1 VTVTRRNMV
10 LAASGLALAGGA
22 DMRVVEG
29 RLDVVRSARAAGIN
43 AAELNKPGPLGDKVL
58 GAETAKVTIIEYASM
73 TCPHCAAFH
82 TETLPKLKE
91 KYIDTGLVR
100 LIFREFPLDP
110 LAAGASILARCAPGD
125 RYFPMIDVLYRL
137 QRNWA
142 GANDPV
148 AALLQIARQT
158 GFTQESFE
166 ACLRNQSLL
175 DGVNAERDRASQR
188 FGVNSTPTLFING
201 QVYRGALSFDELD
214 KIVGSL
220 VAG

>member
-1 VTVTRRNMV
+1 MTVTRRNLV
-10 LAASGLALAGGA
+10 VAASGLAFAGGA
-22 DMRVVEG
+22 DMILADG
-29 RLDVVRSARAAGIN
+29 RLDVVRPARAAGVD

-82 TETLPKLKE
+82 IETLPKLKE
-91 KYIDTGLVR
+91 KYIDTGRVR

-142 GANDPV
+142 AANDPV

-214 KIVGSL
+214 KIVAPM

>member
-1 VTVTRRNMV
+1 MV

-22 DMRVVEG
+22 DMRVADG
-29 RLDVVRSARAAGIN
+29 RLDVVRSAHAAGID

-91 KYIDTGLVR
+91 KYIDTGLVK

-142 GANDPV
+142 AANDPV

-175 DGVNAERDRASQR
+175 DGVNAERDRASRR
-188 FGVNSTPTLFING
+188 FGVSSTPTLFING

-214 KIVGSL
+214 KIVGPM

>member
-1 VTVTRRNMV
+1 MTVTRRNMV
-10 LAASGLALAGGA
+10 LAASGLAFAGGA
-22 DMRVVEG
+22 DMKVADG
-29 RLDVVRSARAAGIN
+29 RLDVVRSAHAAGID

-91 KYIDTGLVR
+91 KYIDTGLVK

-142 GANDPV
+142 AANDPV

-175 DGVNAERDRASQR
+175 DGVNAERDRASRR
-188 FGVNSTPTLFING
+188 FGVSSTPTLFING

-214 KIVGSL
+214 KIVGPM

>member
-1 VTVTRRNMV
+1 
-10 LAASGLALAGGA
+10 
-22 DMRVVEG
+22 MRVADG
-29 RLDVVRSARAAGIN
+29 RLDVVRSAHAAGID

-91 KYIDTGLVR
+91 KYIDTGLVK

-142 GANDPV
+142 AANDPV

-175 DGVNAERDRASQR
+175 DGVNAERDRASRR
-188 FGVNSTPTLFING
+188 FGVSSTPTLFING

-214 KIVGSL
+214 KIVGPM

>member
-1 VTVTRRNMV
+1 MTVTRRNMV

-22 DMRVVEG
+22 DMRVADG
-29 RLDVVRSARAAGIN
+29 RLDVVRSAHAAGID

-91 KYIDTGLVR
+91 KYIDTGLVK

-142 GANDPV
+142 AANDPV

-175 DGVNAERDRASQR
+175 DGVNAERDRASRR
-188 FGVNSTPTLFING
+188 FGVSSTPTLFING

-214 KIVGSL
+214 KIVGPM